1 VKVIQPIFDQM
12 ETASFEDFQNLD
24 IRIGTI
30 VHVEPFPEAN
40 KSAYKLRIDF
50 GSLGEKTS
58 SAQITARYSMDDL
71 KGKQVLA
78 VVNFPVKRIAGFKS
92 EVLVLGV
99 PNDELEI
106 VLLQPE
112 SEIPNGSVVR

>member
-1 VKVIQPIFDQM
+1 MQL
-12 ETASFEDFQNLD
+12 ASFEDFQNVD
-24 IRIGTI
+24 IRVGTI

-40 KSAYKLRIDF
+40 RLAYKLRIDF

-58 SAQITARYSMDDL
+58 SAQITARYSMEEL
-71 KGKQVLA
+71 NGRQVLA
-78 VVNFPVKRIAGFKS
+78 VVNFPAKRIAGFKS

-99 PNDELEI
+99 PNDEMEI

-112 SEIPNGSVVR
+112 NELPNGSVVR

>member
-1 VKVIQPIFDQM
+1 MQL
-12 ETASFEDFQNLD
+12 ASFEDFQNVD
-24 IRIGTI
+24 IRVGTI

-40 KSAYKLRIDF
+40 RSAYKLRIDF

-58 SAQITARYSMDDL
+58 SAQITARYSMEEL
-71 KGKQVLA
+71 NGRQVLA
-78 VVNFPVKRIAGFKS
+78 VVNFPAKRIAGFKS

-99 PNDELEI
+99 PNDEMEI

-112 SEIPNGSVVR
+112 NELPNGSVVR

>member
-1 VKVIQPIFDQM
+1 M
-12 ETASFEDFQNLD
+12 ELASFDDFQNVD
-24 IRIGTI
+24 IRVGTI
-30 VHVEPFPEAN
+30 THVEPFPKAN
-40 KSAYKLRIDF
+40 KSAYKLKIDF
-50 GSLGEKTS
+50 GSMGEKSS

-71 KGKQVLA
+71 KGRQVLA

-106 VLLQPE
+106 VLLKPE
-112 SEIPNGSVVR
+112 TELPNGSVVR